1 MDGIATT
8 QHIKQIR
15 PEMKVVML
23 TTHPDQSEVVAAL
36 VHLWAA
42 TDMLYAAI
50 PAGGRLVEP
59 TS

>member
-1 MDGIATT
+1 
-8 QHIKQIR
+8 
-15 PEMKVVML
+15 ML